1 MQNREEKGASRPG
14 LPGCLA
20 ACLVVIMVLLAG
32 CELVPSKPDVVFT
45 LYRDRMKSEN
55 LSAARDLL
63 SDASRS
69 LVDQLVSKYNL
80 KQPPENLALINI
92 LDPVTQP
99 SVMKA
104 EDTYALLQVRTL
116 KGDFRL
122 IRLTRKDSGAPWKID
137 ITEELK
143 ALESFLQ
150 ARGTLELMRE
160 QAGEYAESWKAF
172 HEQLGKMNITE
183 PEPLRPPPPPPK
195 QLKKPKEKPAA
206 PKQTS
211 KKPKTSHGAS
221 TPGQ

>member
-1 MQNREEKGASRPG
+1 MQNREQKRAPRPG
-14 LPGCLA
+14 LPVCLA
-20 ACLVVIMVLLAG
+20 GCLVVIMFLLAG

-55 LSAARDLL
+55 LSSARDLL
-63 SDASRS
+63 SDSSRG
-69 LVDQLVSKYNL
+69 LVDQLISKYNL

-116 KGDFRL
+116 KGDSRL

-137 ITEELK
+137 MTEELK
-143 ALESFLQ
+143 ALEAFLQ

-183 PEPLRPPPPPPK
+183 AEPLRPPPPPK

-211 KKPKTSHGAS
+211 KKARTPPGAS
-221 TPGQ
+221 TPGR

>member
-1 MQNREEKGASRPG
+1 
-14 LPGCLA
+14 
-20 ACLVVIMVLLAG
+20 
-32 CELVPSKPDVVFT
+32 
-45 LYRDRMKSEN
+45 MKSEN

-63 SDASRS
+63 SDSSRAV
-69 LVDQLVSKYNL
+69 VDQLVSKYNL
-80 KQPPENLALINI
+80 KQPPEDLALINI

-122 IRLTRKDSGAPWKID
+122 IRLTRKDPGAPWKID
-137 ITEELK
+137 ITEELR

-172 HEQLGKMNITE
+172 NEQLGKMNVPE
-183 PEPLRPPPPPPK
+183 PESPKPQAPPK
-195 QLKKPKEKPAA
+195 QLKKSQEKPAA
-206 PKQTS
+206 TKPPAKKS
-211 KKPKTSHGAS
+211 KRPPGPS
-221 TPGQ
+221 TPNP

>member
-1 MQNREEKGASRPG
+1 M
-14 LPGCLA
+14 
-20 ACLVVIMVLLAG
+20 IFLLAG

-45 LYRDRMKSEN
+45 LYKERMKSEN

-63 SDASRS
+63 SESSRD
-69 LVDQLVSKYNL
+69 LVEQLSSTYAL

-92 LDPVTQP
+92 LDPVTPP

-104 EDTYALLQVRTL
+104 EDTYALIQVRTL

-122 IRLTRKDSGAPWKID
+122 IRLTRKDPGAPWKID
-137 ITEELK
+137 ITEDLK
-143 ALESFLQ
+143 ALEAFLQ

-172 HEQLGKMNITE
+172 SEQLGKMNITE
-183 PEPLRPPPPPPK
+183 REPAQPPPPVQ

-206 PKQTS
+206 TKPTPKKARTS
-211 KKPKTSHGAS
+211 P
-221 TPGQ
+221 

>member
-1 MQNREEKGASRPG
+1 MQNREDKGASRPG